1 MTDKKQK
8 NRNMVFRIIILCAF
22 IMGVRTIVNFI
33 TLMGGYEMLSSESL
47 LDKAMGMTID
57 YGVLLFLSVVAFIAS
72 IISREYVDKKYFV
85 TRTIALFVAI
95 ILTIYSLPAMTET
108 TLVVSTRMS
117 EFAFVKDVLTQD
129 LLQYVVNR
137 PHMYYTYMISVIILL
152 VLSVT
157 SVISMLKS
165 NKIQYNN

>member
-47 LDKAMGMTID
+47 LDTAMGMTID

-85 TRTIALFVAI
+85 AHF
-95 ILTIYSLPAMTET
+95 
-108 TLVVSTRMS
+108 
-117 EFAFVKDVLTQD
+117 
-129 LLQYVVNR
+129 
-137 PHMYYTYMISVIILL
+137 
-152 VLSVT
+152 
-157 SVISMLKS
+157 
-165 NKIQYNN
+165 